1 MHQYDNGIMT
11 NGWLISIVPTKLWF
25 CYFVWVIQ
33 EYFVCG
39 PLWQIT
45 LEPQSHLYQNWT
57 SRASNDIFELITAS
71 DNFCLPNQRS
81 MRQIIVIMSILH
93 QVITSLLI
101 LKWIEGIWIASCIT
115 LSIACAT
122 YWLENH
128 YIILTIN
135 LNNMV
140 WYCISMYV

>member
-25 CYFVWVIQ
+25 CYFVWVSQ

-45 LEPQSHLYQNWT
+45 FEPQSHLYQNWA

-81 MRQIIVIMSILH
+81 MKTNNSNYEHPSSGYYISINFKMNWGDMNCFLYH
-93 QVITSLLI
+93 ATHFLCYLLTRKSL
-101 LKWIEGIWIASCIT
+101 
-115 LSIACAT
+115 
-122 YWLENH
+122 YHFN
-128 YIILTIN
+128 Y
-135 LNNMV
+135 
-140 WYCISMYV
+140 